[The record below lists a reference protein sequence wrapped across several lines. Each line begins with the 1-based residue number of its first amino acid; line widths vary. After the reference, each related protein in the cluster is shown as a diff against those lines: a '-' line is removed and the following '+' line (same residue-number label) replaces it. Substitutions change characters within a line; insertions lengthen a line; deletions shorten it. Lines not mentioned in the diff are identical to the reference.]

1 MNVCPGIRIKCIF
14 WGGKKNEVI
23 SELTRITP
31 VNHFQWGTCSL
42 HLETVFAE
50 DWQRASS
57 HGAATINWNSSAR
70 AAAAKKLRILKR
82 GGGSATWIQGGYPRL
97 VSPIHST
104 KCEVWSQ
111 HPLLFLSMVLTNG
124 QRSFFVEDYDVS
136 EVDVK
141 LFWISFHPIRHLCDI
156 CTSLS

>member
-82 GGGSATWIQGGYPRL
+82 AGGVRHMDSRRVSKISFSNSFNQMWSMVATSPSVPEYGVDEWPEKFFCGRL
-97 VSPIHST
+97 WCQWSW
-104 KCEVWSQ
+104 CEV
-111 HPLLFLSMVLTNG
+111 VLD
-124 QRSFFVEDYDVS
+124 FVSSD
-136 EVDVK
+136 
-141 LFWISFHPIRHLCDI
+141 
-156 CTSLS
+156 